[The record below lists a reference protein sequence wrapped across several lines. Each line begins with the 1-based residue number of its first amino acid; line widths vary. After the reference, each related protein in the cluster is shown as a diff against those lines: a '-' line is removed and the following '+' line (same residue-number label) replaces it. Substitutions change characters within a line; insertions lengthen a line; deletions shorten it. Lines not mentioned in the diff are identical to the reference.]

1 MEYNVTKIR
10 DGVWAIDENTV
21 RMFLVDGGTE
31 ALLIDTG
38 FGSGDLKELVS
49 SLVSGEIT
57 VINTHCHG
65 DHTSGNRQF
74 TRFVMSREDLDAIR
88 PSCPDGAWIRTVTD
102 GEEITAGSACVK
114 VLAIP
119 GHTPGSI
126 ALLDEKDRLLFSS
139 DAVAKHFPVYMQF
152 PGQDVGKYLE
162 SLKKMKALRGRYD
175 RICPCHGE
183 LDVEPVYLDKMIR
196 CCEGI
201 LNRTIRPGTALNS
214 AGAVERA
221 FWFEDVA
228 VFH

>member
-1 MEYNVTKIR
+1 MLFCSKTVPFLYFGTVFRPQAAAEARSGARLDKEGCMEYNVTKIR

-65 DHTSGNRQF
+65 
-74 TRFVMSREDLDAIR
+74 
-88 PSCPDGAWIRTVTD
+88 
-102 GEEITAGSACVK
+102 
-114 VLAIP
+114 
-119 GHTPGSI
+119 
-126 ALLDEKDRLLFSS
+126 
-139 DAVAKHFPVYMQF
+139 
-152 PGQDVGKYLE
+152 
-162 SLKKMKALRGRYD
+162 
-175 RICPCHGE
+175 E

-201 LNRTIRPGTALNS
+201 LDRTIRPGTALNS

>member
-1 MEYNVTKIR
+1 MLFVSKLCHFSILTQLGGTVFRQQAAEEAQSAARLDKEGCMEYNVT
-10 DGVWAIDENTV
+10 
-21 RMFLVDGGTE
+21 
-31 ALLIDTG
+31 
-38 FGSGDLKELVS
+38 
-49 SLVSGEIT
+49 EIT

-139 DAVAKHFPVYMQF
+139 DAVAKHFPDYMQF

-201 LNRTIRPGTALNS
+201 LDGTIRPGTALNS
-214 AGAVERA
+214 AGTVERA
-221 FWFEDVA
+221 FWIEDVA